1 MSGPVLVTGASHGV
15 GFELVR
21 LLAARGVPVLATGR
35 RAQADLPIDFPDCR
49 YLRADLADPVDLA
62 RVVAMGA
69 AQPLAGAIL
78 NAGIGFYRGIEDEA
92 PADIARVLAV
102 NLDAQIALAHG
113 LRGAL
118 SGGYLGLIG
127 SVARKGA
134 AGMPV
139 YAASKGGLDGFGR
152 ALAQESRGQVRVRV
166 LHPGPTATGMA
177 ERAGRARDAMDR
189 LFLPPA
195 LVARAILRA
204 LEAPRGADRQV
215 ISFARIAL
223 ERLRGAT

>member
-1 MSGPVLVTGASHGV
+1 VSKTVLVTGASHGL
-15 GFELVR
+15 GLELVR

-35 RAQADLPIDFPDCR
+35 RGQADLPADFPDCR
-49 YLRADLADPVDLA
+49 YLRADLGDPVHLA
-62 RVVAMGA
+62 RVVAAGA

-78 NAGIGFYRGIEDEA
+78 NAGMGFYRGIEAES
-92 PADIARVLAV
+92 PADIARVLTV
-102 NLDAQIALAHG
+102 NLDAQIVLAHG

-118 SGGYLGLIG
+118 TGGYLGLIG

-152 ALAQESRGQVRVRV
+152 ALAQEWRGAVRVRV
-166 LHPGPTATGMA
+166 LHPGPTATGMS
-177 ERAGRARDAMDR
+177 ERAGRAPDAMDR

-204 LEAPRGADRQV
+204 LEAPRGPDRQV
-215 ISFARIAL
+215 ISFVQVAL
-223 ERLRGAT
+223 ERLRGAA